1 MDQRDRYKRKYNFY
15 QKLVNGLFM
24 AAGALFPSPAF
35 RSRKKYKSADFF
47 PGTGDFTGTAA
58 HGAKWRLGYASDT
71 LLTGHELDG
80 NHFVG
85 GVIAR
90 GRKTA
95 TEVYDDMRVRAAAV
109 SAGGGG
115 TAVFAALDLYG
126 LTNRDV
132 RTVRARLADYAAEK
146 GIVSIN
152 LMSLHQH
159 SVVDTFGMNGE
170 LKQAFLI
177 NPLKNLVRRKDIK
190 SGKNP
195 AFMEHLLSVTADT
208 IKAACE
214 NMEPG
219 TLFFGAADAAGYV
232 TDHRPPFVNDTGLNR
247 LRFRPD
253 NPASRETWLVTW
265 CAHCGGNGPGNR
277 QITSDYPYY
286 TEKAVREESGA
297 NLLLILGAIQ
307 SNAMNKN
314 AELLGLQ
321 AGHTAVDTMNAYGK
335 ALAGLL
341 AGIDPGSEEIV
352 EPILN
357 IRHREVFL
365 PLSNRLMIFVFKT
378 GLFTNTV
385 VRTRPFGF
393 ALASEIGWV
402 QFGKRVAAALIPG
415 ELEPSL
421 AYGGALSAEESWSG
435 KAWELPSLQDMAG
448 QDKKLLVF
456 GLANDQIGYI
466 VADTDFVPMMAPE
479 TVHVEMVSIDRHCA
493 STLLKAFEQIIP
505 SDQTGAIG

>member
-1 MDQRDRYKRKYNFY
+1 MDQQARHRLKYNFY
-15 QKLVNGLFM
+15 QKLVNGLFLT
-24 AAGALFPSPAF
+24 AGALFPSPAF
-35 RSRKKYKSADFF
+35 PRKKNYKGSDFYL
-47 PGTGDFTGTAA
+47 GTGNFAA
-58 HGAKWRLGYASDT
+58 EAVPGAKWHLGYASDT
-71 LLTGHELDG
+71 LLTSNELDG

-132 RTVRARLADYAAEK
+132 RTIRARLADYAAGK

-190 SGKNP
+190 SGQNP
-195 AFMEHLLSVTADT
+195 AFMENLFRVTADT

-219 TLFFGAADAAGYV
+219 ELFFGAADAAEYV

-286 TEKAVREESGA
+286 MEKAIREESGA

-314 AELLGLQ
+314 AELLGLP
-321 AGHTAVDTMNAYGK
+321 AEHTAVDTMNAYGR

-341 AGIDPGSEEIV
+341 AGIEPGSEEIV
-352 EPILN
+352 EPVLN

-378 GLFTNTV
+378 GFFTNTV

-393 ALASEIGWV
+393 ALASEIGFAL
-402 QFGKRVAAALIPG
+402 FGKHIAAALIPG

-421 AYGGALSAEESWSG
+421 AYGGSLGAGESWSG
-435 KAWELPSLQDMAG
+435 QGWDMPSLQDMAG
-448 QDKKLLVF
+448 EGKKLLVF

-466 VADTDFVPMMAPE
+466 VADNDFVPMMAPE

-493 STLLKAFEQIIP
+493 STILNAFQKMVD
-505 SDQTGAIG
+505 SANK

>member
-1 MDQRDRYKRKYNFY
+1 MDQRARHKRKYNFY
-15 QKLVNGLFM
+15 QKLLDGLLL

-35 RSRKKYKSADFF
+35 PRKKNYKSGGFY
-47 PGTGDFTGTAA
+47 PGTGDSAA
-58 HGAKWRLGYASDT
+58 AAPGAKWRLGFASDT
-71 LLTGHELDG
+71 LLTGNELDG

-132 RTVRARLADYAAEK
+132 RIIRSRLADYAVQK

-170 LKQAFLI
+170 LKQAFLV

-195 AFMEHLLSVTADT
+195 AFMENLFRVTANT

-219 TLFFGAADAAGYV
+219 ELFFGAADAAAYV
-232 TDHRPPFVNDTGLNR
+232 VDHRPPFVNDTALNR

-286 TEKAVREESGA
+286 MEKAVREESGA

-307 SNAMNKN
+307 SNAMNKDS
-314 AELLGLQ
+314 ALLGLP
-321 AGHTAVDTMNAYGK
+321 AEHTAVDTMDAYGR
-335 ALAGLL
+335 ALARLL
-341 AGIDPGSEEIV
+341 AGIGPGSEEAV
-352 EPILN
+352 EPILS

-378 GLFTNTV
+378 GLFTNAV
-385 VRTRPFGF
+385 VRTKLFGY
-393 ALASEIGWV
+393 ALASEIGWARLGRNIAV
-402 QFGKRVAAALIPG
+402 ALIPG

-421 AYGGALSAEESWSG
+421 AYGGTLGAGESWSG
-435 KAWELPSLQDMAG
+435 KAWDLPSLKDMAG
-448 QDKKLLVF
+448 ENQKLLVF

-466 VADTDFVPMMAPE
+466 VADNDFVPMMAPE

-493 STLLKAFEQIIP
+493 STLMTAFEQIARP
-505 SDQTGAIG
+505 AQAVQKE

>member
-1 MDQRDRYKRKYNFY
+1 MNQRARYKRKYNIY
-15 QKLVNGLFM
+15 QKLVNGLLL

-35 RSRKKYKSADFF
+35 PRKKKYKGSDFY
-47 PGTGDFTGTAA
+47 PGIGDFIDTAPP
-58 HGAKWRLGYASDT
+58 GAKWRLGFASDT
-71 LLTGHELDG
+71 LLTGNELDG

-95 TEVYDDMRVRAAAV
+95 TAVYDDMRVRAAAV
-109 SAGGGG
+109 SAGEGGI
-115 TAVFAALDLYG
+115 AVFAALDLYG

-132 RTVRARLADYAAEK
+132 RAVRARLADYAAGK
-146 GIVSIN
+146 GIASIN

-170 LKQAFLI
+170 LKQAFLV
-177 NPLKNLVRRKDIK
+177 NPLKNLVRRKDIQ

-195 AFMEHLLSVTADT
+195 AFMENLLRVTADT
-208 IKAACE
+208 IKTACE

-219 TLFFGAADAAGYV
+219 TLFYGVADAVGYV
-232 TDHRPPFVNDTGLNR
+232 TDHRPPFVNDTALNR

-286 TEKAVREESGA
+286 MEKAIREASGA

-314 AELLGLQ
+314 AELLGLP
-321 AGHTAVDTMNAYGK
+321 AEHTAVNTMNAYGR

-341 AGIDPGSEEIV
+341 AGIEPGSEETV

-357 IRHREVFL
+357 IRHREAFL

-378 GLFTNTV
+378 GFFTNAV

-393 ALASEIGWV
+393 ALASEIGFA
-402 QFGKRVAAALIPG
+402 QLGKNIAVALIPG

-421 AYGGALSAEESWSG
+421 AYGGSLGAGESWSG
-435 KAWELPSLQDMAG
+435 KAWDMPSMQDMVG

-466 VADTDFVPMMAPE
+466 VADNDFVPMMAPE
-479 TVHVEMVSIDRHCA
+479 TVHVEMVSIDKHCA
-493 STLLKAFEQIIP
+493 SAMLNAFEQMVD
-505 SDQTGAIG
+505 SANK